1 MSKKSKNP
9 TDKNFDPS
17 ELSMVEL
24 ANADSFTRQARLEQI
39 TGKKSQGGYKGNY
52 DMYMAS
58 GLDSGVTGQ
67 YGTGDRGISGASG
80 ARYERAAQRSRA
92 FQWAANADEQKKRQQ
107 LTKDSEAMSGKLS
120 SLQTKFNDLE
130 KAQQEMKA
138 QGGPAEKP
146 QGDLVIGSS
155 RPDKDDSNF
164 EGPLPGESS
173 FSKKYLT
180 NGVYNVPNLFGD
192 SDTTTE
198 NKTGNTFDESTT
210 ADAPKKD
217 PQLFADKYKL
227 DLINTGATK
236 SPNKQKPDLMQ

>member
-9 TDKNFDPS
+9 TDQNFDPS

-24 ANADSFTRQARLEQI
+24 SNADSFTRQARLEQI

-67 YGTGDRGISGASG
+67 YGNGERQSAVNS
-80 ARYERAAQRSRA
+80 ARFERAAQKSRA

-120 SLQTKFNDLE
+120 SLQSKFNDLE

-155 RPDKDDSNF
+155 RPDTDDSD
-164 EGPLPGESS
+164 GESS

-180 NGVYNVPNLFGD
+180 NGVYDSPNLFGE

-217 PQLFADKYKL
+217 PQLFADQYKL

-236 SPNKQKPDLMQ
+236 SANEQKPSLMQ

>member
-9 TDKNFDPS
+9 TDQNFDPS
-17 ELSMVEL
+17 ELSMDEL

-39 TGKKSQGGYKGNY
+39 TGKSSLGGYRGNY

-58 GLDSGVTGQ
+58 GLDSGVTGK
-67 YGTGDRGISGASG
+67 YGNGERLSAVNSG
-80 ARYERAAQRSRA
+80 RFERAAQKSRA
-92 FQWAANADEQKKRQQ
+92 FQWAANADEQKKRQK
-107 LTKDSEAMSGKLS
+107 LSEDSEAMSGKLS
-120 SLQTKFNDLE
+120 SLQGKFNDLE

-138 QGGPAEKP
+138 QGGSANKP
-146 QGDLVIGSS
+146 EGDLVIGSS
-155 RPDKDDSNF
+155 RPDADDSD
-164 EGPLPGESS
+164 GESS

-180 NGVYNVPNLFGD
+180 NGVYDAPNLFGD

-236 SPNKQKPDLMQ
+236 SPNEQKPSLMQ

>member
-9 TDKNFDPS
+9 TDQNFDPS
-17 ELSMVEL
+17 ELSMDEL
-24 ANADSFTRQARLEQI
+24 ANADSFTRQARLAQI

-58 GLDSGVTGQ
+58 GLDSGVTGK
-67 YGTGDRGISGASG
+67 YGNGERLSAVNSG
-80 ARYERAAQRSRA
+80 RFERAAQKSRA
-92 FQWAANADEQKKRQQ
+92 FQWAANADEQKKRQK
-107 LTKDSEAMSGKLS
+107 LSEDSEAMSGKLS
-120 SLQTKFNDLE
+120 SLQGKFNDLE

-138 QGGPAEKP
+138 QGGSANKP

-155 RPDKDDSNF
+155 RPDADDSD
-164 EGPLPGESS
+164 GESS

-180 NGVYNVPNLFGD
+180 NGVYDVPNLFGD

-236 SPNKQKPDLMQ
+236 SPNEQKPSLMQ